1 MRNRFKNRS
10 SSNKKIKWKNRR
22 NRNNLNQ
29 TKPNKTMEREMTPS
43 QKEFMKYSFLVFQ
56 NFFGSEKIEDQ
67 DEAWEVTKSQLVEKM
82 NIDPVLAPV
91 FIRLCFEMFTKALK
105 TS

>member
-1 MRNRFKNRS
+1 M
-10 SSNKKIKWKNRR
+10 
-22 NRNNLNQ
+22 
-29 TKPNKTMEREMTPS
+29 KPNKTLEREMTPS
-43 QKEFMKYSFLVFQ
+43 QKDFMKYSYLVFQ

-105 TS
+105 TP